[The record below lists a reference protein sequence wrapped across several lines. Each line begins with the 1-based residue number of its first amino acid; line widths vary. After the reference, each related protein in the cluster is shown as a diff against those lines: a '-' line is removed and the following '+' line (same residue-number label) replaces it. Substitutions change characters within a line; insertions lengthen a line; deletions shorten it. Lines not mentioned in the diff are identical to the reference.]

1 MLLLLMAILVVLA
14 PGLPDAA
21 NRDKTGTNASRN
33 SISTEPP
40 LKILGLPEARSF
52 SVERGNR
59 KAPRPF
65 PFRRHS
71 LYSPFARIGPSGSLS
86 APVPDS

>member
-1 MLLLLMAILVVLA
+1 MLLQMMAILAVLA
-14 PGLPDAA
+14 PGQPDAA

-52 SVERGNR
+52 GAERGNR
-59 KAPRPF
+59 K
-65 PFRRHS
+65 RR
-71 LYSPFARIGPSGSLS
+71 
-86 APVPDS
+86 